1 MKRIILCDIDGTL
14 ATIGDRAKILE
25 KDKLTEKEYD
35 EFNDQSGSSSCIQDI
50 ANIIRNLKDAETKI
64 YLITAR
70 EKKWKKITQH
80 WLRLNE
86 IPYDNLLMRNDGD
99 KNSDADV
106 KLKIVKEYVNPKRV
120 WFVLEDR
127 DDVVQMYREDLGL
140 TCLQVNKGDY

>member
-35 EFNDQSGSSSCIQDI
+35 EFNAQSESSSCIEDI
-50 ANIIRNLKDAETKI
+50 ANIVRNLKDAETKI

-70 EKKWKKITQH
+70 EKKWKKITQS
-80 WLRLNE
+80 WLKLNE

>member
-35 EFNDQSGSSSCIQDI
+35 EFNAQSESSSCIEDI
-50 ANIIRNLKDAETKI
+50 ANIVRNLKDSETKI

-140 TCLQVNKGDY
+140 SCLQVNKGDY

>member
-25 KDKLTEKEYD
+25 KDELTEKDYD
-35 EFNDQSGSSSCIQDI
+35 EFNARSAASSCIQDI
-50 ANIIRNLKDAETKI
+50 ANIVRNLKDAETKI

>member
-35 EFNDQSGSSSCIQDI
+35 EFNAQSESSSCIEDI
-50 ANIIRNLKDAETKI
+50 VNIVRNLKDAETKI

-70 EKKWKKITQH
+70 EKNWKKITQH

-120 WFVLEDR
+120 GFVLEDR
-127 DDVVQMYREDLGL
+127 DDVVQMYREELGL

>member
-1 MKRIILCDIDGTL
+1 MKRVIICDIDGTI
-14 ATIGDRAKILE
+14 AEIGDRFEII
-25 KDKLTEKEYD
+25 EKENLTKQDYD
-35 EFNDQSGSSSCIQDI
+35 EFNASSVKSNCIENI

-70 EKKWKKITQH
+70 EEKWKKITQH
-80 WLRLNE
+80 WLKLNDV
-86 IPYDNLLMRNDGD
+86 PCDKLFMRKDND
-99 KNSDADV
+99 KESDADV
-106 KLKIVKEYVNPKRV
+106 KMKIVKEHINPKRV